1 MTQFGRAI
9 ALDRPD
15 QIAGVSPSRKPI
27 SDVTIAPPIHSDD
40 AKIARPINLW
50 ERFCRWVT
58 STDNRIYVGWFGIL
72 MIPTLST
79 AAIVFLLAFVAAP
92 PVDIDGAG
100 GLIAGSLFSGNNLIT
115 AAVVPTSPA
124 VGLHFYPLWE
134 AASMQEWLINGGP
147 YQLIVLHFLIGI
159 IAYQDRE
166 WELSYRLGMRP
177 WVSLAFTAPV
187 AAAVSVLLIY
197 PIGQGGF
204 AAGMPLGISG
214 TFTFMLQFQADHNI
228 LANPFHQIG
237 VIGVFGGSFLCAVH
251 GSLVTSALIRH
262 RPTPAASQRRWHD
275 NPHGAYSLRHLQINQ
290 QKLLWRGASFKSA
303 RSLHFFLAALPVAGI
318 WSAAM
323 GIDMAAFGFD
333 QFASQAA
340 GGGLQKAVVPT
351 WADIVTQAN
360 LGMHVLAETEQST
373 FPTFLGEAA
382 TPEAASLGLAVDPD
396 APAQALTGRQ
406 LSGAIA
412 PAIPTS

>member
-40 AKIARPINLW
+40 AKIARPINVW

-92 PVDIDGAG
+92 PVDIDGTG

-134 AASMQEWLINGGP
+134 AASMQEWLVNGGP

-262 RPTPAASQRRWHD
+262 RPTPAAAQRRWHD

-303 RSLHFFLAALPVAGI
+303 RSLHFFLAAWPVIGI
-318 WSAAM
+318 WFTAL
-323 GIDMAAFGFD
+323 GISTMAFNLNGFNFNQSVLD
-333 QFASQAA
+333 AQ
-340 GGGLQKAVVPT
+340 GRVIGT
-351 WADIVTQAN
+351 WADVINRAN
-360 LGMHVLAETEQST
+360 LGMEVMHERNAHN
-373 FPTFLGEAA
+373 FPLDL
-382 TPEAASLGLAVDPD
+382 AASDAVPV
-396 APAQALTGRQ
+396 AALE
-406 LSGAIA
+406 A
-412 PAIPTS
+412 PAIG